1 MVGKC
6 PYSTSHLIHSKHFAP
21 LSSDCNVLG
30 CVWRRRQWHPTP
42 VLLPGKIPWME
53 EPGGLQ
59 SMGSLRVGHDSDFTF
74 TFHFY
79 ALGKEMATCSSVFV
93 ENPRDGGSWWAAV
106 YGVAQSRTQ
115 VKRLSSSRRMHLM
128 TFLFLIL
135 WVFLPL
141 WSWRWL
147 SGPAFLFW
155 QLMSSVLGNCLLIT
169 SWVIPPCISSFLSC
183 SHFLFPFL
191 ECLIYYLNIFDRS
204 FFFF

>member
-1 MVGKC
+1 
-6 PYSTSHLIHSKHFAP
+6 
-21 LSSDCNVLG
+21 
-30 CVWRRRQWHPTP
+30 
-42 VLLPGKIPWME
+42 ME
-53 EPGGLQ
+53 EPGGLHAVHGVAKSRTQ
-59 SMGSLRVGHDSDFTF
+59 LSDFTF
-74 TFHFY
+74 TFHFH
-79 ALGKEMATCSSVFV
+79 ALGKEMATCSSVLAQ
-93 ENPRDGGSWWAAV
+93 NPRDGGAWWAAV

-115 VKRLSSSRRMHLM
+115 VKWLSSSRRMHLM

-141 WSWRWL
+141 WSWWWL

-169 SWVIPPCISSFLSC
+169 SWVIPPLISSFLSC

-204 FFFF
+204 FFLKKKKSNLFSNFPLCF